1 MSKGQ
6 AFEEDVS
13 RPKMQC
19 EPGKCNAETTYE
31 SGNELEPHPPYLLS
45 VLTYLALGQL
55 RLDRR
60 PCLALSSITQQIH
73 DNCPL

>member
-6 AFEEDVS
+6 SFEEHVS
-13 RPKMQC
+13 RPKTQC
-19 EPGKCNAETTYE
+19 ERWKCNVKTTYE
-31 SGNELEPHPPYLLS
+31 SENELESHPPGVLS

-73 DNCPL
+73 DN